1 MSGLVMNISS
11 SITFLILVTNF
22 FDMASKCKGSL
33 LDLSFPW
40 EDSHI
45 RKGETI
51 HSTYDHQRAI
61 QRGARVQSP
70 CIQIQM
76 L

>member
-1 MSGLVMNISS
+1 MSGLVTNISS

-22 FDMASKCKGSL
+22 SDMASKCKGYL
-33 LDLSFPW
+33 PDLYFPW

-51 HSTYDHQRAI
+51 HSTYDHWRSV